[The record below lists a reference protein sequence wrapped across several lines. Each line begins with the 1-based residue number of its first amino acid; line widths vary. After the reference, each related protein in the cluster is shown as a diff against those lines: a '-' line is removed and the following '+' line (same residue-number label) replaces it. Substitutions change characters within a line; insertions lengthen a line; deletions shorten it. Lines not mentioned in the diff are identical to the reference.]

1 MAPRWQQWRK
11 WRLPSWTVAA
21 ILHASRFL
29 LKHVDLLTVFSGQI
43 VGWTGLVRVDNETYT
58 WMGAPKG
65 IPVAN
70 QTAYEYTATKS
81 IFTIEVNDKVALN
94 ITFLS
99 PITPEDL
106 KRQSLVFS
114 YMDVEVS
121 SLDGGEHQI
130 QIYTDVSA
138 GMQCHLPK
146 LPMKVLKS
154 A

>member
-1 MAPRWQQWRK
+1 M
-11 WRLPSWTVAA
+11 AA
-21 ILHASRFL
+21 ILHASQYIFNL
-29 LKHVDLLTVFSGQI
+29 VDFLTVLSGQI
-43 VGWTGLVRVDNETYT
+43 IGWTGLVRVDNETYT

-99 PITPEDL
+99 PVTPEDL

-114 YMDVEVS
+114 YMNVEVS
-121 SLDGGEHQI
+121 SLDGGEHQV

-138 GMQCHLPK
+138 GTQTHLPK
-146 LPMKVLKS
+146 SLMKVLKS

>member
-1 MAPRWQQWRK
+1 
-11 WRLPSWTVAA
+11 
-21 ILHASRFL
+21 
-29 LKHVDLLTVFSGQI
+29 
-43 VGWTGLVRVDNETYT
+43 
-58 WMGAPKG
+58 MGAPKG

-99 PITPEDL
+99 PITPKDL

-121 SLDGGEHQI
+121 SLDGGEHQV

-138 GMQCHLPK
+138 GTQCHLPK
-146 LPMKVLKS
+146 LLMKVLKS